1 MRVTHDDH
9 YLITAGKDGVIIV
22 YEIRDKEIRGIK
34 LRDGIS
40 KYADEILIT
49 KGDLDDLRNKKQG
62 EETSLQDAKQRD
74 TGIQLNSRD
83 ETIKQ
88 LREQLLSGTQ
98 NDKAKYEEL
107 LDAKKK
113 AEQEHID
120 HLNFLKDTFETEI
133 QELESTHQK
142 NIMTEVGKY
151 DELKRQLEEN
161 NAKYESAIEQLKMQ
175 HNLEMKEIEYSR
187 IFYFFFTND
196 FFHSQIANCTRQ
208 KSKKNKQQKLV

>member
-9 YLITAGKDGVIIV
+9 FLVTAGKDGVIIV
-22 YEIRDKEIRGIK
+22 YEIKDKEVRGGAKI
-34 LRDGIS
+34 LTGIS
-40 KYADEILIT
+40 KYADEILVT
-49 KGDLDDLRNKKQG
+49 KDDIKDLKSKKQG
-62 EETSLQDAKQRD
+62 EQTSLHDARQRD

-120 HLNFLKDTFETEI
+120 HLAFLRDTNDTEI

-161 NAKYESAIEQLKMQ
+161 NGKYEGAIEQLKMQ
-175 HNLEMKEIEYSR
+175 HNVEMKEIE
-187 IFYFFFTND
+187 
-196 FFHSQIANCTRQ
+196 
-208 KSKKNKQQKLV
+208 

>member
-175 HNLEMKEIEYSR
+175 HNLEMKEIEY
-187 IFYFFFTND
+187 Y
-196 FFHSQIANCTRQ
+196 
-208 KSKKNKQQKLV
+208 

>member
-40 KYADEILIT
+40 KYADEILIA
-49 KGDLDDLRNKKQG
+49 KADLDDLKNKKQG

-120 HLNFLKDTFETEI
+120 HLNFLKDTNENEI
-133 QELESTHQK
+133 QELEQTHQK
-142 NIMTEVGKY
+142 NILTEVSKY
-151 DELKRQLEEN
+151 EELKRQLEEN
-161 NAKYESAIEQLKMQ
+161 NAKYEGAIEQLKMQ
-175 HNLEMKEIEYSR
+175 HNLEMKEIE
-187 IFYFFFTND
+187 
-196 FFHSQIANCTRQ
+196 
-208 KSKKNKQQKLV
+208 

>member
-9 YLITAGKDGVIIV
+9 YLVTVGKDGVILV

-49 KGDLDDLRNKKQG
+49 KSDLDDLRGKKEQ
-62 EETSLQDAKQRD
+62 EKTALQEAQQKD
-74 TGIQLNSRD
+74 TGIQLNTRD

-98 NDKAKYEEL
+98 NDKAKYEQL
-107 LDAKKK
+107 QDAKKK
-113 AEQEHID
+113 AEQEHVD
-120 HLNFLKDTFETEI
+120 HINFLKDTFETEI

-142 NIMTEVGKY
+142 SIMAEVAKY
-151 DELKRQLEEN
+151 EELKRQLEDN
-161 NAKYESAIEQLKMQ
+161 NKKYEGSVQHLKMD
-175 HNLEMKEIEYSR
+175 HNKDMKRIEYP
-187 IFYFFFTND
+187 IFVNLLLTNH
-196 FFHSQIANCTRQ
+196 FLNFLVINTR
-208 KSKKNKQQKLV
+208 LR